1 MEFVS
6 AIIPAAGEGQR
17 FGAQK
22 QFKKLRGLPLVFY
35 SIKQFYNCN
44 RINEIVLVVPK
55 EKIKSVQDNVSKSF
69 SEKPILIIEGGLN
82 RQTSVRNGIKASS
95 EESNLVCIHDA
106 ARPFLTQAVINNSID
121 GCTNSD
127 GAITAIPSNDTVKI
141 AYNGN
146 VKNTVERKNV
156 WLAQTP
162 QTFYKSKLNLAVKN
176 GKRNKM
182 IVTDESML
190 MEAMGYRVKLVVG
203 DEDNFKITTK
213 KDWARA
219 EKLIY

>member
-1 MEFVS
+1 MIGKLVKISNLSFSFLQTFFNCDEKSNSS
-6 AIIPAAGEGQR
+6 AA
-17 FGAQK
+17 
-22 QFKKLRGLPLVFY
+22 
-35 SIKQFYNCN
+35 
-44 RINEIVLVVPK
+44 
-55 EKIKSVQDNVSKSF
+55 KSF